1 MNRTV
6 RCFDPRIK
14 SSYSVSA
21 YIMAGH
27 SLIRAENLSSAC
39 VKSLQFAD
47 IRFTLFV
54 PLFDCKSAATIPKLE
69 GSHMA

>member
-6 RCFDPRIK
+6 GCFDPRIK
-14 SSYSVSA
+14 KSFSVSV

-27 SLIRAENLSSAC
+27 PLISAENLSSTC

-47 IRFTLFV
+47 IRFILFV
-54 PLFDCKSAATIPKLE
+54 PVFDCKKAATIPKLE